1 MVLATFPG
9 ALEALPAVVWALVL
23 RGDVLALET
32 SQEAAA
38 WGARRVVGV
47 EVVKV
52 RMGDKG

>member
-32 SQEAAA
+32 SQKAAL
-38 WGARRVVGV
+38 WGARLVVGV
-47 EVVKV
+47 EVVEV
-52 RMGDKG
+52 RMGGKG